1 MPSNSACR
9 KSLKVIESIDF
20 FAFIL
25 THWYHNEFP
34 PKNKM
39 KFCRSVKF
47 LAFRISNVIAFK
59 SPKKSWKRGNRTKAD
74 TQSGKQN
81 NFPKQQKKHNGKKC
95 AKNRNKYLTE
105 CIFAFFFILK
115 SNWTCRRN
123 KRFLLYPWV
132 LSYFHILLFAFTL
145 CDAL

>member
-1 MPSNSACR
+1 MSS
-9 KSLKVIESIDF
+9 
-20 FAFIL
+20 
-25 THWYHNEFP
+25 

-81 NFPKQQKKHNGKKC
+81 NLPKQQKKNNGKKC

-105 CIFAFFFILK
+105 CIFAFFSFWKAIEHAGGTSASYYIPEFCHTFIFCYLLSRFATLYK
-115 SNWTCRRN
+115 HYIHSNEDKIHTICHV
-123 KRFLLYPWV
+123 FCHV
-132 LSYFHILLFAFTL
+132 FFHVTV
-145 CDAL
+145 